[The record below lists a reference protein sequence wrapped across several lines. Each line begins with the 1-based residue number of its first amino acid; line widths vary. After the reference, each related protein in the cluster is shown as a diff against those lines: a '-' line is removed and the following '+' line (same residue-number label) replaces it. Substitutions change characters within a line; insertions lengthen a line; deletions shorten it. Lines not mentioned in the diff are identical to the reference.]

1 MMFCMLL
8 VAPWLF
14 LSRVDAGASPGPPVT
29 LNNTPDSPTRP
40 LPTQPPPPITQYA
53 PPINALVPLD
63 KRGYIPHE
71 SAAKPALGCT
81 YTKRVPRPRTTNL
94 ENPNNNPNQPT
105 ETLTSYINCRGCT
118 TATAITVPHI
128 PARAAG
134 PAWRFPLPWPN
145 PTPPLPAAQ
154 RLSTSVSRGPKWRRP
169 RHPQYGRQALGGRGR
184 WRRRLLI
191 HDDMSGCNYN
201 AGINQSR
208 IKYQWQAFSQSHP
221 TRRSRSGY

>member
-8 VAPWLF
+8 IAPWLF

-63 KRGYIPHE
+63 KRAYLPPE

-81 YTKRVPRPRTTNL
+81 YTKRVPRPRTTTTH
-94 ENPNNNPNQPT
+94 ENPNNNNDEPT

-118 TATAITVPHI
+118 TATAITVPHV

-134 PAWRFPLPWPN
+134 PAWRFPLPWPK
-145 PTPPLPAAQ
+145 PSAPAAGGTTTVYECIKKPEPTAP
-154 RLSTSVSRGPKWRRP
+154 STSAIGASGPRR
-169 RHPQYGRQALGGRGR
+169 
-184 WRRRLLI
+184 
-191 HDDMSGCNYN
+191 
-201 AGINQSR
+201 
-208 IKYQWQAFSQSHP
+208 
-221 TRRSRSGY
+221 TRPVEKTAVDS